1 MSDEIYLL
9 RIIQALMQRHKS
21 AYLWADATLQVRY
34 ASSNASTLLD
44 FHHPVGHSLP
54 EICQELIGVEDI
66 LKKIAHRQHP
76 RLTIEHI
83 NRETLQGEMRYF
95 SISIFPPQESH
106 PPGLVVLLEDTTSLG
121 YLIQELNQS
130 RNTLRLTQWQLEEA
144 NRFKSTSL
152 AIASHEVRG
161 RLGTVL
167 GYLDLLA
174 TDENLSTD
182 GQEMLDIIRWEIHS
196 LNMLLHQL
204 ISIDQIE
211 RQQLIIHQEPVD
223 LSALVKHLWKIYMLP
238 ASGQY
243 QTSLEVPETPFF
255 VLGDKNRLHQVFCNL
270 VSNAIKYTPEGGHI
284 RIGLEATDE
293 DVTLWVHNTGSG
305 ISTEDQKR
313 LFQPYFRTRDQQR
326 LRQQGSGLGLYIS
339 QELVQAHQGQISV
352 ESQEN
357 DYTIFRVTLPRYYPK

>member
-1 MSDEIYLL
+1 
-9 RIIQALMQRHKS
+9 MQHSQS

-34 ASSNASTLLD
+34 ASSNADTLLD
-44 FHHPVGHSLP
+44 FHHPVGHSLT

-66 LKKIAHRQHP
+66 LKKIAYRQHP
-76 RLTIEHI
+76 RFTIEHI
-83 NRETLQGEMRYF
+83 NRETLQGGIRYF

-106 PPGLVVLLEDTTSLG
+106 PPGLVVLLKDTASLG
-121 YLIQELNQS
+121 HLIQELNQS
-130 RNTLRLTQWQLEEA
+130 RNTLRLVQLQLEEA

-174 TDENLSTD
+174 ADENLSTD
-182 GQEMLDIIRWEIHS
+182 GQEMLDIIRWGIHS
-196 LNMLLHQL
+196 LNMSLHQL

-211 RQQLIIHQEPVD
+211 RQQLIIHQEPVN

-238 ASGQY
+238 ASSQY
-243 QTSLEVPETPFF
+243 QTSLEVPEKPFF
-255 VLGDKNRLHQVFCNL
+255 VLGDKNRLHQVFYNL
-270 VSNAIKYTPEGGHI
+270 ISNAIKYTPEGEHI
-284 RIGLEATDE
+284 RVGLEATDE

-305 ISTEDQKR
+305 ISTKEQKH
-313 LFQPYFRTRDQQR
+313 LFQPYFRTHDQQR
-326 LRQQGSGLGLYIS
+326 LRKQGSGLGLYIS
-339 QELVQAHQGQISV
+339 RELVQAHQGQISV

-357 DYTIFRVTLPRYYPK
+357 DYTIFRVTLPRYYPKQPA